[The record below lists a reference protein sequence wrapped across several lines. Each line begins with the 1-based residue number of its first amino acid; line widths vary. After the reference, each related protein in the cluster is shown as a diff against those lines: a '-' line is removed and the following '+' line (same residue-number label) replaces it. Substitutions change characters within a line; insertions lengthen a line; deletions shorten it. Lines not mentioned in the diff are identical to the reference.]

1 MTLEAGRE
9 MGSKGESVEK
19 LGALPGPQ
27 GVLIVRSPEVQG
39 EPAME
44 TPQSVTRSGKT
55 RKMCC

>member
-1 MTLEAGRE
+1 